1 MQGEEN
7 FKKII
12 TNTLREMRQYS
23 IRNGMLLK
31 KRTFKKTTKSPQMQL
46 NLSSY
51 QLTIDCYKMF

>member
-23 IRNGMLLK
+23 IMNGMLLK
-31 KRTFKKTTKSPQMQL
+31 KRTFKKITKSPQMQL